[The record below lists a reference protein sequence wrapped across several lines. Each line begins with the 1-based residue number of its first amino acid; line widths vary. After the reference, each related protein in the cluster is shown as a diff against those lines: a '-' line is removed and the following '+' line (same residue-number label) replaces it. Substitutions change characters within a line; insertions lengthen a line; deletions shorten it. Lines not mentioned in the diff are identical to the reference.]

1 MPVYNLS
8 ASFSILDIFLSE
20 IRDVSIQ
27 KDRMRFRRNIE
38 RIGEVMAFEISKTL
52 ANKMQEIQTPLTTMQ
67 VKRFQQLPVLATI
80 LRAGLPLHQ
89 GFLNYFD
96 AADAGFI
103 SAYRHHLDQGFE
115 IKVEYLAAPSLENKD
130 LILIDPMLATG
141 KSITSCLA
149 QIKKL
154 GNPHQ
159 IIIASVLATPAGIEE
174 ILSKFPAAEIYCAAI
189 DQGLN
194 EHQYIVPG
202 LGDAGDLCFGEK
214 ISSI

>member
-1 MPVYNLS
+1 
-8 ASFSILDIFLSE
+8 
-20 IRDVSIQ
+20 
-27 KDRMRFRRNIE
+27 
-38 RIGEVMAFEISKTL
+38 
-52 ANKMQEIQTPLTTMQ
+52 
-67 VKRFQQLPVLATI
+67 
-80 LRAGLPLHQ
+80 
-89 GFLNYFD
+89 
-96 AADAGFI
+96 
-103 SAYRHHLDQGFE
+103 
-115 IKVEYLAAPSLENKD
+115 
-130 LILIDPMLATG
+130 
-141 KSITSCLA
+141 LA

-154 GNPHQ
+154 GKPHQ